1 MRDGKHNII
10 HGSAAYERMPQAPS
24 DRGGRRDAVTAGYG
38 YAEEMI
44 TKCCLLCDRITL
56 VRLAVK
62 KFNCPAALL
71 V

>member
-1 MRDGKHNII
+1 
-10 HGSAAYERMPQAPS
+10 
-24 DRGGRRDAVTAGYG
+24 VTAGYG

-62 KFNCPAALL
+62 KFNCPAAPGVRAAADGLT
-71 V
+71 VTAI